1 MLGVDARAEHV
12 RQERAGVDGRCGRPA
27 PGTLFISNDPATVAI
42 GRLADQATW
51 LTLRF
56 DVDLWLTASLMI
68 GFCLE
73 IVEDGPKG
81 FALAVRIEG
90 GIGKKGVVRLTYNAG
105 WGVRSLVVHDRLVG
119 LRGESSRS
127 RRGSASCCSASC
139 ASASARGWTSAS
151 SARTRRAA
159 S

>member
-1 MLGVDARAEHV
+1 MDGVGRA
-12 RQERAGVDGRCGRPA
+12 CT
-27 PGTLFISNDPATVAI
+27 GTLFVSNDPATFAI

-56 DVDLWLTASLMI
+56 DVDLWLKASLMI

-81 FALAVRIEG
+81 FALTVRVEG

-105 WGVRSLVVHDRLVG
+105 WSVWMLVLHHRLVR
-119 LRGESSRS
+119 LRGD
-127 RRGSASCCSASC
+127 
-139 ASASARGWTSAS
+139 
-151 SARTRRAA
+151 
-159 S
+159 